1 MLKKIPVR
9 QLMPYMYINGIC
21 GNWISHPFWR
31 KSFLI
36 VDPKDIEALHAS
48 QIKEV
53 WIDTEKGKDIPSG
66 DFSSGDED
74 SRPPTDEE
82 AHGGLRKTET
92 PVPVGVEFKRAA
104 EIYSRTKDSVL
115 AMFHE
120 VRMGEA
126 INTQGAEKMVDEISA
141 SIERNPHALISL
153 VRLKT
158 ADNYTYMHSVAVS
171 ALMIA
176 LAKQLGMEEDETQR
190 LGLAGLLHDLGKALT
205 PAEILNKPDRPTE
218 RELAVLQKHPEDGH
232 RLLLEND
239 CDDEIVLEVVRN
251 HHEKLEGTGYPQ
263 GLGGEAISIFTRMG
277 AICDVYDAITS
288 NRPYK
293 AGWDPAESLHKMAK
307 WSKGHLDQRLLEA
320 FVKSLGIYPIGS
332 LVRLRPGYLAVVIEQ
347 VDNALLKP
355 RVKIFYSTRNRRRIK
370 PEIIDL
376 SRGSPGNE
384 IVSREDPAQWNLSGL
399 EKLWM
404 ASESSS

>member
-1 MLKKIPVR
+1 
-9 QLMPYMYINGIC
+9 MYIKDIC
-21 GNWISHPFWR
+21 GNWINHPFWR

-36 VDPKDIEALHAS
+36 VNAKDIEALRAS
-48 QIKEV
+48 QVKEV
-53 WIDTEKGKDIPSG
+53 WIDTEKGRDIPSG
-66 DFSSGDED
+66 ESPAEDEY
-74 SRPPTDEE
+74 PGLQTQEE
-82 AHGGLRKTET
+82 ARGDVRKTET
-92 PVPVGVEFKRAA
+92 PVPVGTEFKRAS

-126 INTQGAEKMVDEISA
+126 INTEGAEKMVDEISA
-141 SIERNPHALISL
+141 SIKRNPHALISL

-176 LAKQLGMEEDETQR
+176 LAKQLGMGEDETQR

-205 PAEILNKPDRPTE
+205 PTEILNKPDRPTE

-263 GLGGEAISIFTRMG
+263 GLGGEEVSIFTRMG

-355 RVKIFYSTRNRRRIK
+355 RVKIFYSTRSRRRIK

-376 SRGSPGNE
+376 SRGGPGNE

-404 ASESSS
+404 TPESSS

>member
-1 MLKKIPVR
+1 M
-9 QLMPYMYINGIC
+9 
-21 GNWISHPFWR
+21 
-31 KSFLI
+31 
-36 VDPKDIEALHAS
+36 
-48 QIKEV
+48 
-53 WIDTEKGKDIPSG
+53 
-66 DFSSGDED
+66 
-74 SRPPTDEE
+74 
-82 AHGGLRKTET
+82 
-92 PVPVGVEFKRAA
+92 
-104 EIYSRTKDSVL
+104 
-115 AMFHE
+115 
-120 VRMGEA
+120 
-126 INTQGAEKMVDEISA
+126 
-141 SIERNPHALISL
+141 
-153 VRLKT
+153 
-158 ADNYTYMHSVAVS
+158 
-171 ALMIA
+171 
-176 LAKQLGMEEDETQR
+176 
-190 LGLAGLLHDLGKALT
+190 
-205 PAEILNKPDRPTE
+205 
-218 RELAVLQKHPEDGH
+218 
-232 RLLLEND
+232 LEND